1 MNDLS
6 IVKQENI
13 QTILADAPAAYEQNH
28 LSHDRCIAAGN
39 QLIEEIQQNGMSDEL
54 DQRAASYIEKC
65 RRTQKGMNNK
75 RSGFTKLFDDIRSAY
90 VNLEKEI
97 DPVAVGTVPYA
108 IQMERNKYAA
118 QKRQEE
124 LERKRR
130 EAMEQ
135 QRQQQLQELR
145 NRTEA
150 SVRQAV
156 SLATKSAIDE
166 VNGYLEKLTPE
177 NYTDTMRALQ
187 EYRFVLDVDTLDLP
201 KEDTPDMTSIMGS
214 IRENLLPSLCANYKL
229 AVSDA
234 VVNVIAMLPSKKA
247 ELERAAKASAE
258 EAEKIRAQI
267 RAREEADAK
276 KREQER
282 LAQEEAQRKGAEAA
296 SIANQATTLFD
307 QTAVAVPV
315 YQPKAAV
322 KKKIVLLNSEGIVPI
337 ITMWWSK
344 EGCKLSTDELAKMF
358 KKQITFCEKCANSD
372 GEVINSEHILYQE
385 EVKAK

>member
-6 IVKQENI
+6 IVKKENI

-39 QLIEEIQQNGMSDEL
+39 QLIEEIKQNGMSDEL

-65 RRTQKGMNNK
+65 RRTQKGMNSK
-75 RSGFTKLFDDIRSAY
+75 RTGFTKLFDDIRSAY
-90 VNLEKEI
+90 VNLEKDI

-145 NRTEA
+145 SRTEA
-150 SVRQAV
+150 SVLQAV
-156 SLATKSAIDE
+156 SLATKKSVAE
-166 VNGYLEKLTPE
+166 VNGYLANLTLE
-177 NYTDTMRALQ
+177 NYAATVKALD
-187 EYRFVLDVDTLDLP
+187 EYVFVLDVDTLDLP
-201 KEDTPDMTSIMGS
+201 SEDTPDMISIMDS
-214 IRENLLPSLCANYKL
+214 VREKLLPSLCADYRL

-234 VVNVIAMLPSKKA
+234 VLAVSARLPSKKA
-247 ELERAAKASAE
+247 ELERASVASAE
-258 EAEKIRAQI
+258 EAEKIRAQMQ
-267 RAREEADAK
+267 AREKAEAAR
-276 KREQER
+276 REQER
-282 LAQEEAQRKGAEAA
+282 LAQEEATRKGAEAA
-296 SIANQATTLFD
+296 SIANNAATLFD
-307 QTAVAVPV
+307 QASVAVPV

-322 KKKIVLLNSEGIVPI
+322 KKKIILLNSEGIVPI